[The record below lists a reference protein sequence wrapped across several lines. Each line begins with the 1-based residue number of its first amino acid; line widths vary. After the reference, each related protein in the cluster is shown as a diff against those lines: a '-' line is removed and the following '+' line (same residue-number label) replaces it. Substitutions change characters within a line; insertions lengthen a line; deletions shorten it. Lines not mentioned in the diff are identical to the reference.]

1 MKIDNFK
8 KDTTTALGIIF
19 LLADLF
25 YWIAPMFL
33 VKEIEVSYMIMLVG
47 ALIGLGLM
55 FAPNDLYG
63 LLKKKVEEKKL

>member
-1 MKIDNFK
+1 MKISNIKTDI
-8 KDTTTALGIIF
+8 TTVLGVLF

-33 VKEIEVSYMIMLVG
+33 EKEIETSYMTLLVG
-47 ALIGLGLM
+47 ATIGLGLM

-63 LLKKKVEEKKL
+63 LLKRKTNKL

>member
-1 MKIDNFK
+1 MRLDNFK
-8 KDTTTALGIIF
+8 KDTTTVLGIIF

-25 YWIAPMFL
+25 YWIYPLFA
-33 VKEIEVSYMIMLVG
+33 VKEIETSYMIMLVG

-63 LLKKKVEEKKL
+63 LLKKKAEEKKL